1 MKPTAPYYFLGIGG
15 IGMSALAR
23 YFNELGHPVFGYD
36 KTPSE
41 LTQKLQSE
49 GIYITF
55 EDSVASLPPQIIEN
69 KDLTQVVYTPAIPKE
84 HVQYNWL
91 LANGFTAKKRSVVL
105 GEISNNTF
113 NIAVAGTHGK
123 TTTSCMVA
131 HLLNTA
137 GIPFSAFLGGVSAD
151 LGSNYYNTGKT
162 VKGIQITVTEA
173 DEFDRSFLTLSP
185 DISIITST
193 DADHLDIYGKA
204 EEVKKSFYD
213 FAHRLEKDGT
223 LYHAFGLHDDLPNDI
238 NRISYGIDKGTI
250 HAEQVRFENGKFLFD
265 LYIGNDVFR
274 FVNLAV
280 PGWHNVENAVA
291 AAAVAHQ
298 LGATEED
305 IKKGL
310 ATFKGVKRRFEYIKN
325 EEHGIFIDDYAHHP
339 TELNAIIS
347 SVKRMYPNKKITGIF
362 QPHLYSRT
370 RDFAAGF
377 AASLDLLDELLLM
390 PIYPAR
396 ELPIAGVESE
406 MILEKMQNK
415 QAIICG
421 KDDLIAR
428 LSQSKVEVLLT
439 LGAGDIDR
447 EIVKL
452 KQWMDEANK

>member
-1 MKPTAPYYFLGIGG
+1 VNTAAPYYFLGIGG

-23 YFNELGHPVFGYD
+23 YFNQMGHLVFGYD

-41 LTQKLQSE
+41 LTDKLQSE
-49 GIYITF
+49 GITITF
-55 EDSVASLPPQIIEN
+55 EDAVSSLPQEIIE
-69 KDLTQVVYTPAIPKE
+69 KKGDAQIVYTPAIPKD

-91 LANGFTAKKRSVVL
+91 LANGFMAKKRSVVL
-105 GEISNNTF
+105 GEISTNTF

-123 TTTSCMVA
+123 TTTSCMIA

-151 LGSNYYNTGKT
+151 LGSNYFNSGKT
-162 VKGIQITVTEA
+162 KEGIQITVTEA

-193 DADHLDIYGKA
+193 DADHLDIYGRA

-223 LYHAFGLHDDLPNDI
+223 LYHAFGLHDDLPKDI
-238 NRISYGIDKGTI
+238 NRISYGIDKGSI

-265 LYIGNDVFR
+265 LYIDNTVFR
-274 FVNLAV
+274 YVNLAV
-280 PGWHNVENAVA
+280 PGWHNVENAVV

-298 LGATEED
+298 LGASEDD

-310 ATFKGVKRRFEYIKN
+310 STFKGVKRRFEYIKN
-325 EEHGIFIDDYAHHP
+325 DEQGIFIDDYAHHP

-347 SVKRMYPNKKITGIF
+347 SVKRMYPDKKITGIF

-370 RDFAAGF
+370 RDFVDGF
-377 AASLDLLDELLLM
+377 AASLDLLDEAILM

-396 ELPIAGVESE
+396 ELPIAGVESD

-415 QAIICG
+415 HAIVCG
-421 KDDLIAR
+421 REGLIAR

-447 EIVKL
+447 EIGKL
-452 KQWMDEANK
+452 KIWMNEANK

>member
-1 MKPTAPYYFLGIGG
+1 VNTDTPYYFLGIGG

-23 YFNELGHPVFGYD
+23 YFNQMGHPVFGYD

-41 LTQKLQSE
+41 LTDKLQSE
-49 GIYITF
+49 GVTITF
-55 EDSVASLPPQIIEN
+55 EDAVASIPNEIIDNNGVAQI
-69 KDLTQVVYTPAIPKE
+69 VYTPAIPKD

-131 HLLNTA
+131 HLLRTA
-137 GIPFSAFLGGVSAD
+137 GIPFSAFLGGISAD
-151 LGSNYYNTGKT
+151 LGSNYFNTGKT
-162 VKGIQITVTEA
+162 AEGIQITVTEA

-193 DADHLDIYGKA
+193 DADHLDVYGKA
-204 EEVKKSFYD
+204 EDVKKSFYD
-213 FAHRLEKDGT
+213 FANRLEKEGV
-223 LYHAFGLHDDLPNDI
+223 LYHAFGLHDDLPKEV
-238 NRISYGIDKGTI
+238 NRISYGIDKGSI
-250 HAEQVRFENGKFLFD
+250 YAEQVRFENGKFLFD

-274 FVNLAV
+274 YVNLAV
-280 PGWHNVENAVA
+280 PGWHNVENAVVA
-291 AAAVAHQ
+291 SAVAHQ

-310 ATFKGVKRRFEYIKN
+310 ASFKGVKRRFEYIKN
-325 EEHGIFIDDYAHHP
+325 DEQGIFIDDYAHHP

-347 SVKRMYPNKKITGIF
+347 SVKRMYPDKKITGIF
-362 QPHLYSRT
+362 QPHLFSRT
-370 RDFAAGF
+370 RDFVDGF
-377 AASLDLLDELLLM
+377 AASLDLLDQVLLM

-396 ELPIAGVESE
+396 ELAIEGVESE
-406 MILEKMQNK
+406 MILEKMQSKN
-415 QAIICG
+415 ASICS
-421 KDDLIAR
+421 KEALIER
-428 LSQSKVEVLLT
+428 LSESRVEVLLT

-447 EIVKL
+447 EIGKL